1 MTFGTTLRTLRLKA
15 GKSRYRLARFSGI
28 DESYLLRLERGE
40 RKNPSRN
47 IVIRL
52 GLALLTESDALTME
66 DIEELLLAADYAPLQ
81 R

>member
-1 MTFGTTLRTLRLKA
+1 MTFGTTLRALRLKA

-52 GLALLTESDALTME
+52 GLALLAKSDALTME
-66 DIEELLLAADYAPLQ
+66 DIEELLFAADYAPLQ